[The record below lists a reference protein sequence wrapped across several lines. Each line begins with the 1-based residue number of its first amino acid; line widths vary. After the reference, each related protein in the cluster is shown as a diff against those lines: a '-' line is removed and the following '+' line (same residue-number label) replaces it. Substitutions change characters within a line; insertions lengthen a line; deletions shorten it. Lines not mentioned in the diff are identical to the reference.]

1 MCNNKRIK
9 SQIKRFHQIDIH
21 KDLLLHE
28 EDNGLGKN
36 EEEVQ
41 LNLVRKRLKVIIERE
56 KNL

>member
-1 MCNNKRIK
+1 
-9 SQIKRFHQIDIH
+9 
-21 KDLLLHE
+21 LLHE